1 MFPMVIDVPPALR
14 GSGYSLRLEVD
25 SSEAT
30 FLILKNPSPPEN
42 LIQYLGTVSL
52 SENLIDQLYLQPRT
66 LPNWKLP
73 ESQFGF
79 RNSLL
84 LLPLF
89 SDDLIRESDVIV
101 RLVGVDKAQNKTTL
115 DSFKLTLKPLKWD
128 DTARNGFFWMGS
140 ARGQP
145 TGEFDYP
152 ADVDSFG
159 HRVIQSIPVYPEVQ
173 WSSGPEPD
181 VEKRNYVVFVHG
193 YNVNFDQAFEKSAEL
208 YKRLWWSGYRGNY
221 IGFTWD
227 GDEFDPLRH
236 SCPDLVNFI
245 CAARFFPN
253 VQNAFQ
259 TSPRLRD
266 FLVQT
271 IQGTWGASVGNIY
284 LLAHSLGNL
293 VALDSLRLHSVENNG
308 EKIPL
313 VRNMV
318 SIEAAVWSETFRP
331 QASFEFDSVLDL
343 EYTEDDLKRNSW
355 SFWFRQVD
363 SPVSDA
369 VQNFVNSY
377 VFSDEA
383 LVGMRINDTLATY
396 DPGFLSGPRLEY
408 GSGRG
413 VPLNYRVP
421 LGDGVLA
428 TEPHNRPDLWFE
440 IPPLVI
446 EDLAAGQMPS
456 PADLSLPLGT
466 MPNIHPDAINID
478 AIEYGWRVD
487 KHSDYLEQ
495 PLPAIW
501 GWYQALFTIRDDL
514 GRKSILPIGEE

>member
-1 MFPMVIDVPPALR
+1 MPGVVKRDKPLPIDNQKT
-14 GSGYSLRLEVD
+14 
-25 SSEAT
+25 T
-30 FLILKNPSPPEN
+30 FAILKNPSPSED
-42 LIQYLGTVSL
+42 LIQHLGTVSL
-52 SENLIDQLYLQPRT
+52 YENVIDQLYLQPRM
-66 LPNWKLP
+66 LPDWRLR
-73 ESQFGF
+73 ESQFGY
-79 RNSLL
+79 RHSLL
-84 LLPLF
+84 VLPLF
-89 SDDLIRESDVIV
+89 SDDLISESDVIV
-101 RLVGVDKAQNKTTL
+101 RLVGVDRAQNETTL
-115 DSFKLTLKPLKWD
+115 DSFKLTLKPLIWD
-128 DTARNGFFWMGS
+128 ETARNGFFWMGS

-145 TGEFDYP
+145 TGGFDYP
-152 ADVDSFG
+152 ADVDLNG
-159 HRVIQSIPVYPEVQ
+159 HRVIQSNPVYPEVH
-173 WSSGPEPD
+173 WSSGPDPD
-181 VEKRNYVVFVHG
+181 IEKRNYVVFVHG
-193 YNVNFDQAFEKSAEL
+193 YNVNVDQAFESNAEL
-208 YKRLWWSGYRGNY
+208 YKRLWWSGYRGNF
-221 IGFTWD
+221 IGFTWH

-236 SCPDLVNFI
+236 SCPEPLSVI

-253 VQNAFQ
+253 MQNAFQ

-271 IQGTWGASVGNIY
+271 IQGTWGASADNVY
-284 LLAHSLGNL
+284 LIAHSLGNL
-293 VALDSLRLHSVENNG
+293 VALDSLRLHSVDNNG
-308 EKIPL
+308 ERIPI

-355 SFWFRQVD
+355 SFWFNQVD
-363 SPVSDA
+363 SPVSNA
-369 VQNFVNSY
+369 VQNFFNSY
-377 VFSDEA
+377 VFFDEA

-440 IPPLVI
+440 IPPLVMKN
-446 EDLAAGQMPS
+446 LAAGQMPS
-456 PADLSLPLGT
+456 PADLSRALGAL
-466 MPNIHPDAINID
+466 PNIHPDAINID

-487 KHSDYLEQ
+487 KHSDFLVQ

-501 GWYQALFTIRDDL
+501 DWYQVLFTIRDDL
-514 GRKSILPIGEE
+514 GLKSILPIGEE